1 MGTMALTETLE
12 ADVYRR
18 LDAMRGDIIK
28 LTRDMVAYKS
38 VNPRYMTDPEN
49 SQESAVQD
57 YVESKLK
64 ALGLEITRWEAE
76 ARRPN
81 LVARRRGSGGGGHS
95 LIFNG
100 HIDVVPIGD
109 LDGWDFDPWGGE
121 IADGKLYGRGTVD
134 MKAGV
139 AAFIAATAAIMQAG
153 IQLQGDLQLH
163 IVVDEEAGGFAGTR
177 DVIKRGY
184 RADGV
189 IVAEPSSGYID
200 AAEGGLTW
208 LRVTIRGRS
217 AHAGWRFAQIYPQQD
232 AKAEN
237 ADGVNA
243 IEKGVKFVAA
253 VRELEREWA
262 HSRHHPLMPPGIA
275 TINPG
280 VMVGGVGLGKDGLP
294 QITSNPA
301 MIPDVCVIDFDF
313 KYLPTETFEQV
324 RAEFE
329 DFVAAFARTDPWLRE
344 HPPTLQWHLSN
355 INFPPFSTAPDHPLI
370 AAVRATHQQLGIETV
385 LTGKRAVTDAA
396 FYAGAGMTPIILGP
410 VGEGLHGDNEY
421 VELDSLIETAKVFAG
436 VALRWCGVAG

>member
-1 MGTMALTETLE
+1 MHAQE
-12 ADVYRR
+12 AEVHRR

-28 LTRDMVAYKS
+28 LTQDMVAFKS
-38 VNPRYMTDPEN
+38 VNPRFMADPEN
-49 SQESAVQD
+49 SQESEVQD
-57 YVESKLK
+57 FIEAKLR
-64 ALGLEITRWEAE
+64 ALGLEIARWQAE

-81 LVARRRGSGGGGHS
+81 LVARRPGTGGGRS
-95 LIFNG
+95 LAFNG

-109 LDGWDFDPWGGE
+109 RDGWQYDPWGAH

-139 AAFIAATAAIMQAG
+139 AAFIAASEAIIQAG
-153 IQLQGDLQLH
+153 IELQGDLQLH

-177 DVIKRGY
+177 DLIKRGY

-189 IVAEPSSGYID
+189 IVAEPSSGLID
-200 AAEGGLTW
+200 AAEGGLSW
-208 LRVTIRGRS
+208 LRVTIRGRA
-217 AHAGWRFAQIYPQQD
+217 AHAGWRFAQIYPQAD
-232 AKAEN
+232 PNAEN

-253 VRELEREWA
+253 LREFEREWA

-280 VMVGGVGLGKDGLP
+280 VMVGGVGLGADGLP

-301 MIPDVCVIDFDF
+301 MIPDICVIDFDF
-313 KYLPTETFEQV
+313 KYLPTETFPQV

-329 DFVAAFARTDPWLRE
+329 AFVAAFAQTDPWLRE
-344 HPPTLQWHLSN
+344 HPPSLQWHLAN
-355 INFPPFSTAPDHPLI
+355 IDFPPFSTAPDHPLI
-370 AAVRATHQQLGIETV
+370 EAVQAAQRQLGIATG

-410 VGEGLHGDNEY
+410 DGAGLHGDNEF
-421 VELDSLIETAKVFAG
+421 VELDSLLETAKVFAG
-436 VALRWCGVAG
+436 AILRWCGVAQ